1 MCAADGPRGEVFAMV
16 ADVTDEAQVLAF
28 GAAVGAWRPHV
39 NLLFNNAGV
48 GGGGSFVTDDRAQ
61 WDKTFAV
68 CWNGVYFTTRA
79 FLPLLMNAEIGQVV
93 NTSSVNGFWATLGPG
108 VPHTAY
114 CSAKFAVKGFTEALI
129 TDFAVNAPHLRASVV
144 MPGWVGTSIVL
155 NSERFHGGEVGTMT
169 GFGEM
174 FRDRAP
180 VTAAQASTIILDAVK
195 ADEWRI
201 LIGDDASALDHA
213 VRADP
218 AATFRFA
225 LPSP

>member
-1 MCAADGPRGEVFAMV
+1 M
-16 ADVTDEAQVLAF
+16 
-28 GAAVGAWRPHV
+28 
-39 NLLFNNAGV
+39 
-48 GGGGSFVTDDRAQ
+48 
-61 WDKTFAV
+61 
-68 CWNGVYFTTRA
+68 
-79 FLPLLMNAEIGQVV
+79 
-93 NTSSVNGFWATLGPG
+93 
-108 VPHTAY
+108 
-114 CSAKFAVKGFTEALI
+114 KGFTEALI

-180 VTAAQASTIILDAVK
+180 VTAAQASTIILDAVQ

-201 LIGDDASALDHA
+201 LIGDDASALDEA

-218 AATFRFA
+218 ANTFLFA
-225 LPSP
+225 LPSA